1 MILKMAITE
10 TSDSGFTKAEIAM
23 TCEVL
28 ESNQCLG
35 DCLLY
40 TYRLLKRKLMEEADK
55 SKVPPKNWIEPNVE
69 ITHKHWNEK

>member
-1 MILKMAITE
+1 MTLKMAITE
-10 TSDSGFTKAEIAM
+10 TSDSGFTKAEIDM

-40 TYRLLKRKLMEEADK
+40 AYGLLKRKLREEADK
-55 SKVPPKNWIEPNVE
+55 SKVPPKNWIEPSVM
-69 ITHKHWNEK
+69 ITRKHWNEK